1 MIFKYLTKSFYI
13 NLSIIFLIFFL
24 DRASKLYVIY
34 LDKKNLN
41 SKLFS
46 SEFLNI
52 DLIWNEGIAFG
63 LFSFNQNNLGSDI
76 FNSAYLNIVLIWN
89 KGIAFGLFSFN
100 ESHLYNI
107 LSLIISI
114 IVVILVI
121 MSLKSHGFKRYSL
134 LMIVGGALG
143 NLHDRIFFNAVPD
156 FIDFHIGNFHWF
168 IFNVSDIFI
177 TLGVISMIVL
187 ELADNKTEETK

>member
-1 MIFKYLTKSFYI
+1 MIFKFLSKNFYI
-13 NLSIIFLIFFL
+13 SFLMVASIYFL
-24 DRASKLYVIY
+24 DRLTKMYVIQ
-34 LDKKNLN
+34 LDK
-41 SKLFS
+41 
-46 SEFLNI
+46 
-52 DLIWNEGIAFG
+52 
-63 LFSFNQNNLGSDI
+63 NNLGSDI

-114 IVVILVI
+114 IVLILVI
-121 MSLKSHGFKRYSL
+121 KALKSQGFKRYSL

-156 FIDFHIGNFHWF
+156 FIDFHVGNFHWF

-187 ELADNKTEETK
+187 EIADNKTEKK

>member
-1 MIFKYLTKSFYI
+1 MIFKFLSKNFYI
-13 NLSIIFLIFFL
+13 SFSIVALIYFL
-24 DRASKLYVIY
+24 DRVTKIYVIQ
-34 LDKKNLN
+34 LDK
-41 SKLFS
+41 
-46 SEFLNI
+46 
-52 DLIWNEGIAFG
+52 
-63 LFSFNQNNLGSDI
+63 NNLGSDI

-100 ESHLYNI
+100 ESNLYNI

-156 FIDFHIGNFHWF
+156 FIDFHVGNFHWF

-177 TLGVISMIVL
+177 TLGVISMIIL
-187 ELADNKTEETK
+187 ELADNKTKKQNNDQKY

>member
-1 MIFKYLTKSFYI
+1 MIFKFLGKNFYI
-13 NLSIIFLIFFL
+13 SFSIVALIYFL
-24 DRASKLYVIY
+24 DRLTKIY
-34 LDKKNLN
+34 IIQLDK
-41 SKLFS
+41 
-46 SEFLNI
+46 
-52 DLIWNEGIAFG
+52 
-63 LFSFNQNNLGSDI
+63 NNLGSDI

-89 KGIAFGLFSFN
+89 KGIAFGLLSFN

-107 LSLIISI
+107 LSLLISI

-156 FIDFHIGNFHWF
+156 FIDFHVGNFHWF

-187 ELADNKTEETK
+187 ELVDNKTEKTK

>member
-1 MIFKYLTKSFYI
+1 MFKFLSKNFYI
-13 NLSIIFLIFFL
+13 SFSIVAVIYFL
-24 DRASKLYVIY
+24 DRLTKIFIIQ
-34 LDKKNLN
+34 LDKN
-41 SKLFS
+41 S
-46 SEFLNI
+46 
-52 DLIWNEGIAFG
+52 
-63 LFSFNQNNLGSDI
+63 LGSDI

-89 KGIAFGLFSFN
+89 NGIAFGLLSFN

-121 MSLKSHGFKRYSL
+121 MSIKSKGFKRYSL

-156 FIDFHIGNFHWF
+156 FIDFHVGNFHWF

-177 TLGVISMIVL
+177 TFGVISMIIL
-187 ELADNKTEETK
+187 ELADNKTEKKNNDKNY

>member
-1 MIFKYLTKSFYI
+1 MIFKFLSKNFYISISIVALIYFIDRLTKI
-13 NLSIIFLIFFL
+13 
-24 DRASKLYVIY
+24 YVIQ
-34 LDKKNLN
+34 LDK
-41 SKLFS
+41 
-46 SEFLNI
+46 
-52 DLIWNEGIAFG
+52 
-63 LFSFNQNNLGSDI
+63 NNLGSDI

-100 ESHLYNI
+100 EAYLYNI

-114 IVVILVI
+114 IIIMLVI
-121 MSLKSHGFKRYSL
+121 MSLKSEGFKRYSL

-143 NLHDRIFFNAVPD
+143 NLHDRIFFYAVPD
-156 FIDFHIGNFHWF
+156 FIDFHVGNFHWF

-187 ELADNKTEETK
+187 ELADSKTEKKNNDK

>member
-1 MIFKYLTKSFYI
+1 MILKFLRKNFYI
-13 NLSIIFLIFFL
+13 SFSIVALIYFL
-24 DRASKLYVIY
+24 DRLTKIYVIQ
-34 LDKKNLN
+34 LDK
-41 SKLFS
+41 
-46 SEFLNI
+46 
-52 DLIWNEGIAFG
+52 
-63 LFSFNQNNLGSDI
+63 NNLGSDI
-76 FNSAYLNIVLIWN
+76 FNSAYLNIILIWN
-89 KGIAFGLFSFN
+89 KGIAFGLFSFD

-156 FIDFHIGNFHWF
+156 FIDFHVGNFHWF

-177 TLGVISMIVL
+177 TLGVISMIIL
-187 ELADNKTEETK
+187 ELADNKTEKQNND